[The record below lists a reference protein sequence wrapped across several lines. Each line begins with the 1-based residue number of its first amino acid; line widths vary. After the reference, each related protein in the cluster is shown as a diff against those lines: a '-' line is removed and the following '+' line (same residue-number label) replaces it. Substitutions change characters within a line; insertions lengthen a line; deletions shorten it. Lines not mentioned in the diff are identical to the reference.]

1 MSPYQAADGTSNQAI
16 QEPKAIE
23 VVRKPTK
30 KVVRQRKDSELEPG
44 ELSVSEEEEE
54 EEVVVLTKE
63 AETADSCETGS
74 QAKQDEQKLD
84 SVGDAGD
91 GEELN
96 LHSTE
101 NKNIDSLGD
110 DSVCTTGR
118 DNPNQS
124 GSVKPPSQD
133 ASTKTDSPSGK
144 DIRPT
149 ESSLET
155 ADVQQSSSE
164 TADPQQ
170 SSLETADAQQSSAET
185 ADAQQSSVETANK
198 SHSAPHGEVL
208 PSSVIQ
214 DDVAKDM
221 SAAPSV
227 EGDETDVLAEDTCE
241 LPPTLTGTITIN
253 M

>member
-1 MSPYQAADGTSNQAI
+1 M
-16 QEPKAIE
+16 
-23 VVRKPTK
+23 RKPTK

-44 ELSVSEEEEE
+44 ELSVSEEEDDE

-101 NKNIDSLGD
+101 NRNIDSLVG

-164 TADPQQ
+164 A
-170 SSLETADAQQSSAET
+170 ADAQQSSAET
-185 ADAQQSSVETANK
+185 ADRPHSSAEAANK
-198 SHSAPHGEVL
+198 SQSAPHEEVL